1 METVKLIAFAIAGV
15 LVIRELIKFFFN
27 KDSSK

>member
-1 METVKLIAFAIAGV
+1 METVKLIAFTIAGI
-15 LVIRELIKFFFN
+15 LVIRELVKIFFN